1 MRILLLLAAILVSPV
16 IQAEHLALD
25 QLLEDVKNN
34 QGIEGKRNQVR
45 EAEFISERLK
55 QQQRLKAAKAELIK
69 QEKISKKLKK
79 HLEDNE
85 KVLTVLEAKLRQK
98 SGVLGELLG
107 VKLK

>member
-69 QEKISKKLKK
+69 QEKIVKNLRNTWKIMKKC
-79 HLEDNE
+79 
-85 KVLTVLEAKLRQK
+85 
-98 SGVLGELLG
+98 
-107 VKLK
+107 

>member
-45 EAEFISERLK
+45 EAEFISER
-55 QQQRLKAAKAELIK
+55 
-69 QEKISKKLKK
+69 
-79 HLEDNE
+79 
-85 KVLTVLEAKLRQK
+85 
-98 SGVLGELLG
+98 
-107 VKLK
+107 